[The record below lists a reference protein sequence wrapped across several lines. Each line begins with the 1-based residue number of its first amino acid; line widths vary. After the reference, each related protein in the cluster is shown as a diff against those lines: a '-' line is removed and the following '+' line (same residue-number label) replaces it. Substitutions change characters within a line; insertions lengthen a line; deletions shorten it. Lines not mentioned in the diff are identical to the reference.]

1 MRRGEKQQEQG
12 EEQGATRSHK
22 AREWE
27 RGSQTNK
34 VYSGPLTSQERKRY
48 GAAVG
53 MEKKQHDAHWG

>member
-1 MRRGEKQQEQG
+1 MRYNVDKAGTGVRQDRG
-12 EEQGATRSHK
+12 ARV
-22 AREWE
+22 REWE